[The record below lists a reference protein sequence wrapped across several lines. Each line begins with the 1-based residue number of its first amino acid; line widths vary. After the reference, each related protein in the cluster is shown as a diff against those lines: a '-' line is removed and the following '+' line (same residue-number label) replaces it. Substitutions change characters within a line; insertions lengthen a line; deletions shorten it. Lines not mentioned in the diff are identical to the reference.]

1 MNLLGVR
8 DRLRLKRG
16 ETATAR
22 LQRWRQREQEG
33 KRSKRTKVRQARL
46 ARLQRWCQRE
56 QEGKQSERTKVRQAR
71 LDRRSVHGEVSV
83 VFSGSIGVELDS
95 EGSIVSACTEH

>member
-1 MNLLGVR
+1 MVKTTNLFFQCDESTGCERQVASEA
-8 DRLRLKRG
+8 RG
-16 ETATAR
+16 KAT
-22 LQRWRQREQEG
+22 
-33 KRSKRTKVRQARL
+33 

-71 LDRRSVHGEVSV
+71 LDRRSVHGEESV

-95 EGSIVSACTEH
+95 EGSIMSASTEH